1 MSPSNEHFRITVNW
15 GQLCG
20 NVHPGSYVTQQ
31 VQLRSTIHG
40 EAADKWTL
48 KITTKL
54 TCNNPG
60 YLLPCEPRG
69 NSTGHYTCHDGNKNC
84 LPRWY
89 GRKCL
94 QTCVKGNWSSRKH
107 QMLSDT
113 TSPTNSTI
121 HGEAAIIIPR
131 LETLQ
136 PRSIISHKRI
146 IKIRTKL
153 TCNNP
158 GCLLLHVHILLL

>member
-1 MSPSNEHFRITVNW
+1 M
-15 GQLCG
+15 
-20 NVHPGSYVTQQ
+20 
-31 VQLRSTIHG
+31 
-40 EAADKWTL
+40 AL
-48 KITTKL
+48 KIRTKL

-60 YLLPCEPRG
+60 CLLPCVPRD

-84 LPRWY
+84 FPRCY
-89 GRKCL
+89 GWKCL
-94 QTCVKGNWSSRKH
+94 QTWMCQANWSSRKL
-107 QMLSDT
+107 QMLSVT

-136 PRSIISHKRI
+136 PRSIISHKRT

-153 TCNNP
+153 TWNNP
-158 GCLLLHVHILLL
+158 GWLLHVYTYYFSKMVACHCNRIVFYVEICVCVNKISAEL